1 MEAVQLTATAT
12 AGATGE
18 KGAKTA
24 EFRGLSE
31 TTERIPENET
41 PEARWQRMLGYARD
55 EMERE
60 DIILEAERHME
71 FIYHRLRALAKRRS
85 WKCDNLSDASEVAQ
99 SVSKELGDDNIQWLF
114 NATHSLVIDYF
125 DVYRRLDLA
134 QSEIE
139 RVRALLPTLQNIE

>member
-1 MEAVQLTATAT
+1 MIAAAPPAHTSATS
-12 AGATGE
+12 E

-41 PEARWQRMLGYARD
+41 PDERWQRMLGYAWD

-71 FIYHRLRALAKRRS
+71 FIYHRLRALAKRRG
-85 WKCDNLSDASEVAQ
+85 WKCDNLSDASEVAHYL
-99 SVSKELGDDNIQWLF
+99 SKELDDSNIEWLF
-114 NATHSLVIDYF
+114 NAAHSLVIDYF
-125 DVYRRLDLA
+125 DVYRRFDLA
-134 QSEIE
+134 QHEIE
-139 RVRALLPTLQNIE
+139 RVRSLLPALQNVE

>member
-1 MEAVQLTATAT
+1 MIAAAPPIATS
-12 AGATGE
+12 E

-41 PEARWQRMLGYARD
+41 PDERWQRMLGYARD

-71 FIYHRLRALAKRRS
+71 FIYHRLRALAKRRG
-85 WKCDNLSDASEVAQ
+85 WKCDNLADASKVARRL
-99 SVSKELGDDNIQWLF
+99 SKELDDDDIQWLF
-114 NATHSLVIDYF
+114 NAAHSLVIDYF
-125 DVYRRLDLA
+125 DVYRNLDLA

-139 RVRALLPTLQNIE
+139 RVRAYLRVLQNIE

>member
-1 MEAVQLTATAT
+1 MIAAAPPAHTSAAS
-12 AGATGE
+12 E

-24 EFRGLSE
+24 EFRGLSD

-41 PEARWQRMLGYARD
+41 SEARWQRMLGYARD

-71 FIYHRLRALAKRRS
+71 FIYHRLRALAKRRG
-85 WKCDNLSDASEVAQ
+85 WKCDNLSDASEVARHL
-99 SVSKELGDDNIQWLF
+99 SKELDDDNIQWLF

-125 DVYRRLDLA
+125 DVYRRFDLA
-134 QSEIE
+134 KYQIE
-139 RVRALLPTLQNIE
+139 RVRALLPALQNVE

>member
-1 MEAVQLTATAT
+1 MRATAT
-12 AGATGE
+12 VSAVSE

-60 DIILEAERHME
+60 DLILEAERHLE
-71 FIYHRLRALAKRRS
+71 FIYYRLRTLAKRRG
-85 WKCDNLSDASEVAQ
+85 WKCDNLTDASDVADRL
-99 SVSKELGDDNIQWLF
+99 SKELDDDNITWLF

-125 DVYRRLDLA
+125 GVFTKLDLA
-134 QSEIE
+134 KSEIE
-139 RVRALLPTLQNIE
+139 QVRSLLPALKNIQ

>member
-1 MEAVQLTATAT
+1 MIATAT
-12 AGATGE
+12 ISATSE

-41 PEARWQRMLGYARD
+41 PDERWQRMLGYARD

-71 FIYHRLRALAKRRS
+71 FIYHRLRALAKRRG
-85 WKCDNLSDASEVAQ
+85 WKCDNLSDASKVARRL
-99 SVSKELGDDNIQWLF
+99 SKELDDDDIQWLF
-114 NATHSLVIDYF
+114 NAAHSLVIDYF
-125 DVYRRLDLA
+125 DVYRNLDLA

-139 RVRALLPTLQNIE
+139 RVRAYLRVLQNIE